1 MRSVRVIRLFVVLLI
16 GIVAAALS
24 GCDSHPAA
32 PAAGGAPR
40 QVTVVGEGT
49 VEGTPDTL
57 TANAAIT
64 FTGPDV
70 TTAMNQTNERQQAV
84 IEALVTAGVDRKDL
98 ATSNVSLQSQY
109 GPDGTSVVGYQA
121 TNGLTVTVR
130 DLGTASR
137 VLAVITST
145 GGNATRLNSVDLSID
160 DDSQLLTDARARAF
174 DDAKNRAQQF
184 ADLSGLK
191 LGDVLLISEVPG
203 SAAPMP
209 MPVPRGPMA
218 DAASAAVPIEP
229 GQQTVNFQVTA
240 VWELV

>member
-121 TNGLTVTVR
+121 TNGL
-130 DLGTASR
+130 
-137 VLAVITST
+137 
-145 GGNATRLNSVDLSID
+145 NATRLNSVDLSID

>member
-24 GCDSHPAA
+24 GCDSHPAV

-109 GPDGTSVVGYQA
+109 GPDGISVVGYQA
-121 TNGLTVTVR
+121 TNGLGYRVAGAGR
-130 DLGTASR
+130 DHQHRRQRHPAELG
-137 VLAVITST
+137 
-145 GGNATRLNSVDLSID
+145 
-160 DDSQLLTDARARAF
+160 
-174 DDAKNRAQQF
+174 
-184 ADLSGLK
+184 
-191 LGDVLLISEVPG
+191 
-203 SAAPMP
+203 
-209 MPVPRGPMA
+209 
-218 DAASAAVPIEP
+218 
-229 GQQTVNFQVTA
+229 
-240 VWELV
+240 